1 VHKAA
6 LDVASAMRYLHSRF
20 IKTSQPPSGSD
31 GDEVAES
38 RSTPIIHRDLK
49 SANLMLAAPPP
60 PVGQEDSVPITVKV
74 TDFGLSR
81 DKEWRPDTQAG
92 TAMMT
97 GCGTAM
103 WMAPEILNGEQ
114 YNESVDV
121 FSFAMCL
128 IELIACEMPWQGV
141 GGVGGASRSML
152 RVVKVRACVSVCV
165 CVCVVAALSS
175 NFMTRTE
182 SND

>member
-6 LDVASAMRYLHSRF
+6 LDVASGMRYLHSQF
-20 IKTSQPPSGSD
+20 IKTKQQPSGD
-31 GDEVAES
+31 DEDDEVAEG

-165 CVCVVAALSS
+165 CVCGCCAELQFHDK
-175 NFMTRTE
+175 NRKQ
-182 SND
+182 